1 MIRPASHAHPQRNFL
16 IRHHAAANLQRFHG
30 TEADSTHS
38 PTLTEGDT
46 LPPSLELA
54 DDSGWPTTRKFARS
68 MFSDSAAFPHA
79 VEYAKPIERFERGL
93 DWLDRW
99 RVWGAIAGLA
109 CGAALVVA
117 WINK

>member
-1 MIRPASHAHPQRNFL
+1 MIRPASYHPQRNAL
-16 IRHHAAANLQRFHG
+16 ICAHAAANALRFHG
-30 TEADSTHS
+30 TEADSS
-38 PTLTEGDT
+38 VPPTLTEGDP
-46 LPPSLELA
+46 LPPSLTMDE
-54 DDSGWPTTRKFARS
+54 DSGWPTTRKFARS

-117 WINK
+117 WINR